1 MGVSYLVRTAPDA
14 TCIQVLCIS
23 LINVVPGDKSNHVPS
38 FHLPQ
43 LYYFIGFA
51 TIMGWPAL
59 ASGDSGWK
67 TLANDVRDR
76 IFGNKRCALIAYAWC
91 EGLSCSSLI
100 RRTVMHVAVSLAMGL
115 SIKLFTCVQV
125 ILERTPLTLSSC
137 PGFIIHF
144 YFQTTDITLSM
155 SGGGYSCCTR

>member
-1 MGVSYLVRTAPDA
+1 MVRTALHA
-14 TCIQVLCIS
+14 ACVRVLCIS
-23 LINVVPGDKSNHVPS
+23 SINVVPGDKSNHVPS

-76 IFGNKRCALIAYAWC
+76 IFGNKRCVLIAYAWC
-91 EGLSCSSLI
+91 EGLSCPSLI
-100 RRTVMHVAVSLAMGL
+100 RRIVIHVAVSVAMGL

-125 ILERTPLTLSSC
+125 ILEKTPLTLSLC
-137 PGFIIHF
+137 PEFIILF
-144 YFQTTDITLSM
+144 YFQITDITLSM
-155 SGGGYSCCTR
+155 SGDGYSCCTR